1 MMIASANTT
10 RIRSSRF
17 YRGFELLGEFLV
29 HGLLLVIALAC
40 IIPMVLIVSA
50 SFSKE
55 TEIAMTGYGLFPRGF
70 TVEAYDYIFKV
81 PSQIIRAYGVTI
93 FVTAVGSMLS
103 LFVMSLL
110 AYVISRPDFPFRKQ
124 LSFYV
129 FVTMLFSG
137 GLVPWYIWLTQGLHL
152 TDTIWALILPYL
164 IVPWYVILLRTY
176 FASVPQEI
184 IDSAT
189 IDGAGE
195 WRAFFQIVLPLSR
208 PGLATVG
215 LFLILNYWNDWWLAL
230 LFINDRNLQP
240 LQYMLYSILTNARA
254 IQANVAQSSGMTL
267 PLNTV
272 RMAMSVLA
280 TGPGA
285 LVFLILQ
292 PYFIRGLMAGAIKE

>member
-1 MMIASANTT
+1 MTANVQKS

-17 YRGFELLGEFLV
+17 YRVYELIGEILV
-29 HGLLLVIALAC
+29 HAILVLVAVAC
-40 IIPMVLIVSA
+40 VLPMVLILSA
-50 SFSKE
+50 SFSSE
-55 TEIAMTGYGLFPRGF
+55 TNIATTGYGLLPRGF
-70 TVEAYDYIFKV
+70 TTAAYEYIFKV
-81 PSQIIRAYGVTI
+81 PSQILRAYGVTM
-93 FVTAVGSMLS
+93 FVTTVGSFLS
-103 LFVMSLL
+103 LLIMSLL
-110 AYVISRPDFPFRKQ
+110 AYVLSRPDFPYRKQ

-137 GLVPWYIWLTQGLHL
+137 GLVPWYIWLTQGLQL
-152 TDTIWALILPYL
+152 TDTVWSLILPYL

-176 FASVPQEI
+176 FAGVPQEI

-215 LFLILNYWNDWWLAL
+215 LFLILMYWNDWWLAL

-254 IQANVAQSSGMTL
+254 IQANVAQSSGMVL

-285 LVFLILQ
+285 IAFLILQ

>member
-1 MMIASANTT
+1 MMVSGNTT
-10 RIRSSRF
+10 RIKSSQF
-17 YRGFELLGEFLV
+17 YRAYELVGEVLV
-29 HGLLLVIALAC
+29 HIILLFIAIAC
-40 IIPMVLIVSA
+40 IVPMVLILSA
-50 SFSKE
+50 SFSSE
-55 TEIAMTGYGLFPRGF
+55 TEIATRGYGLFPRGL
-70 TVEAYDYIFKV
+70 TVEAYEYIFKV

-93 FVTAVGSMLS
+93 FVTVVGSILS
-103 LFVMSLL
+103 LFIMSLL
-110 AYVISRPDFPFRKQ
+110 AYVLSRPDFPFRQQ

-129 FVTMLFSG
+129 FITMLFSG

-152 TDTIWALILPYL
+152 TDTIWALILPHL
-164 IVPWYVILLRTY
+164 IIPWYVILLRTY
-176 FASVPQEI
+176 FAGVPQEI

-195 WRAFFQIVLPLSR
+195 WRAFFQIVMPLSR

-215 LFLILNYWNDWWLAL
+215 LFLVLMYWNDWWLAM

-240 LQYMLYSILTNARA
+240 LQYMLYAILTNARA